1 LQKFDVIKIIFWW
14 YFHNYVRK
22 IIRKPYFLRKVIEDK
37 NDVYSWIIIQTQRLI
52 VKTIKLIIKAENFA
66 ENAEAISTIQNLL
79 KIKKIKIIIKIKDN
93 INFSIKYGI
102 YF

>member
-1 LQKFDVIKIIFWW
+1 MQKFDVIKIIFWW